1 MGVEM
6 STKARRALVG
16 AAAVVAVAAPAAQAR
31 PTEGGQPVV
40 PAHVATG
47 SVGMEYGDLRVP
59 RAQDQRGG
67 RASTVKSRPV
77 VQPVSAPGGFD
88 WMSAAIGA
96 VVTAG
101 LGLVSL
107 VAVGVRRPA
116 GRRAA
121 NA

>member
-1 MGVEM
+1 M
-6 STKARRALVG
+6 STKARRTLVG
-16 AAAVVAVAAPAAQAR
+16 VAAVVAIAAPAAQAR
-31 PTEGGQPVV
+31 PSDSAAPVG
-40 PAHVATG
+40 PAHAATG

-59 RAQDQRGG
+59 RAQDQTRGPT
-67 RASTVKSRPV
+67 STAKSRPV
-77 VQPVSAPGGFD
+77 AQAVPGGFD

-96 VVTAG
+96 VVTAV

-121 NA
+121 SA

>member
-1 MGVEM
+1 M
-6 STKARRALVG
+6 STKARRTLVG
-16 AAAVVAVAAPAAQAR
+16 VAAVVAIAAPAAQAR
-31 PTEGGQPVV
+31 PSDSAEPVR

-47 SVGMEYGDLRVP
+47 SVGMEYGDLRVS
-59 RAQDQRGG
+59 RAQDKTRGHT
-67 RASTVKSRPV
+67 STVKSRPV
-77 VQPVSAPGGFD
+77 AQPVSAPGGFD

-107 VAVGVRRPA
+107 AAVGVHRPA

-121 NA
+121 SA